1 MQIQVKQYPPA
12 VAMVNV
18 REITSLGRTTIYK
31 LVKSGQFPAPK
42 KIFSNRVVWS
52 TSEVLAWMESRGVK

>member
-1 MQIQVKQYPPA
+1 
-12 VAMVNV
+12 MVNV